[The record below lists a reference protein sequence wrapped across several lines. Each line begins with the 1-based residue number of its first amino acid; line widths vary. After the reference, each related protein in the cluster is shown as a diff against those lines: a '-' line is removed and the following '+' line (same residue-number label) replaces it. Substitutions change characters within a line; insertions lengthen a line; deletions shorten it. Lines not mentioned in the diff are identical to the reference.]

1 MKKNEFLSEE
11 DLQDIF
17 AQLDEIEVEEE
28 FVDEEV
34 IASQKRYEDIIK
46 KHKKD
51 QK

>member
-46 KHKKD
+46 KHKNE